1 MNAVETSLSAPP
13 VGVRREPATAVAG
26 ARFFWAKV
34 ETESE
39 VRGRWKYP
47 EVEADKVGSWVA
59 FGIAAAAHAVFFF
72 GFGKSAP
79 KAPVAARSQV
89 TEVALFQMPAVEEE
103 LVPAESMADS
113 GNFEGPAGIDVP
125 VLPDLPATVNMGDF
139 VQAVQLGNM
148 LPRVDLSG
156 ARNLAQIPGNFRS
169 GGQGGT
175 GNGLGNIF
183 SLSDLDRAPTPTYRP
198 SPAIPRHLLTAATG
212 VSVTVEFVVSTKG
225 EVLNPRIVSSGDQSF
240 NDVALTAVKRWKFKP
255 GFRQGRTVNVSMSQE
270 IDFKV
275 SGS

>member
-1 MNAVETSLSAPP
+1 MNAAETSLSAPP
-13 VGVRREPATAVAG
+13 VGVSRARVATVEE
-26 ARFFWAKV
+26 ARFFWDKV

-47 EVEADKVGSWVA
+47 EVKADKVGSWVA
-59 FGIAAAAHAVFFF
+59 FGVAVAAHVVFFF
-72 GFGKSAP
+72 GFGKSTP
-79 KAPVAARSQV
+79 KAPVVARTQV
-89 TEVALFQMPAVEEE
+89 TEVALFQMPAAEED
-103 LVPAESMADS
+103 LVPAESAADS
-113 GNFEGPAGIDVP
+113 GNLEGPAGIDVP
-125 VLPDLPATVNMGDF
+125 VLPDMPTTVNVGDF

-169 GGQGGT
+169 GGQGGV
-175 GNGLGNIF
+175 GNGLANVF
-183 SLSDLDRAPTPTYRP
+183 NLSDLDRAPTPTYRP